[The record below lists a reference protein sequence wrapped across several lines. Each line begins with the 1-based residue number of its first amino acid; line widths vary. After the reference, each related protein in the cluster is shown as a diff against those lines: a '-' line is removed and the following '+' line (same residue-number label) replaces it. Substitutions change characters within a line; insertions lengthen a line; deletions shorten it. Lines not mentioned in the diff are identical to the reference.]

1 MYLQEIFE
9 TVMTLDK
16 CPPGYYCPNKT
27 PPLTTSSSNADKPN
41 LNQYYDAANG
51 TILLLSV
58 FVPLSFLPPMA
69 NTHPPLLMCSFFFFS
84 FSSSFSSFFVP
95 GDTAVLIVPCAN
107 FPYNGENTQTNDQ
120 QQPSWFRYSLH
131 AQDYGSRYRYYCP
144 GGTAFPK
151 EVSASNKCSNAFVN
165 GNSYLASGE
174 GECPGLNFVNDD
186 TTEGTLTNCT
196 EGTLTGGCDNHV
208 DLGSVQYPSTR
219 KFTIRMTNN
228 AASSSGYLGEMSVG
242 ISYQQQE
249 GSTNWRETSQSW
261 LSMRTEPGQQSPVT
275 NHNIENDQQVEF
287 SFDINTGD
295 MPLEAIGKKQ
305 TANIK
310 FYWYAGD
317 LSGTSLFNVTVEP
330 KENARMLVFP
340 FDIIQEVRAGETKEE
355 LLYIFN
361 IHAERFYPY
370 FKNDTTLPTWLN
382 MHHDTKADLPAFDD
396 TSDAVAPAYSGP
408 RGVEQLA
415 VQFSSIAS
423 NVATD
428 KFYSIAQKAFQKV
441 TLTLNGNTKSRSTPY
456 TTVLKFAT
464 YNYGSDQID
473 PRSEAAE
480 VPISLIVTPG
490 APSNNNTQVKF
501 DVVASKFH
509 GSPQC
514 YIDCAMA
521 VPSSDFDS
529 TQTYSGATSSDR
541 FHGDRISTMNVYNE
555 QALNDQMMNGE
566 FATTA
571 VNKYNCH
578 TGIAVRAVYM
588 TCSF

>member
-1 MYLQEIFE
+1 
-9 TVMTLDK
+9 
-16 CPPGYYCPNKT
+16 
-27 PPLTTSSSNADKPN
+27 
-41 LNQYYDAANG
+41 
-51 TILLLSV
+51 
-58 FVPLSFLPPMA
+58 
-69 NTHPPLLMCSFFFFS
+69 
-84 FSSSFSSFFVP
+84 
-95 GDTAVLIVPCAN
+95 VLIVPCAN

-174 GECPGLNFVNDD
+174 GECPGLNFDD

-275 NHNIENDQQVEF
+275 NHNIENDQIVEF

-295 MPLEAIGKKQ
+295 MPLEAIGTNQ

-317 LSGTSLFNVTVEP
+317 LSGTSLFNVTVKP
-330 KENARMLVFP
+330 IENARMLVFP

-361 IHAERFYPY
+361 IQADRFYPY
-370 FKNDTTLPTWLN
+370 FKNDTTLPTWLS
-382 MHHDTKADLPAFDD
+382 MQGDKEDLPAFDD

-408 RGVEQLA
+408 RGVIKLA
-415 VQFSSIAS
+415 LDHPSAD
-423 NVATD
+423 A
-428 KFYSIAQKAFQKV
+428 FYSIAQKKFQKV

-464 YNYGSDQID
+464 YNFGIGANSVTENL
-473 PRSEAAE
+473 PGSEAAE

-541 FHGDRISTMNVYNE
+541 FYGDSISTMNVYNE

-588 TCSF
+588 TCSC